1 MERLIDKSAVSK
13 IWKLAWPVMLGQLL
27 HSLMVTADMW
37 FISRI
42 GSQEAAAAGSATSL
56 LGVIQVLPVIV
67 AAGAIAL
74 VARYTGAKDDK
85 MIKEI
90 AFNGMILAIF
100 SGIIVTLFSFYQT
113 NFLMGIFGD
122 ADIKVMQLAKTYL
135 SIAFWGLPFFFYNAS
150 TRAIVQATGDT
161 KNPVKIFIL
170 ANLINIAL
178 DYTFI
183 ILLGYGI
190 GGAAAATVIAEIT
203 AFVLMSV
210 LMFRNIYANQWSALV
225 HSIVLNLNIAK
236 RILKIGIFAVLQM
249 ITRPFTGLILFR
261 IVLGINIE
269 SGAAFGIGGRMFNF
283 VFIFLAGLGTAMSV
297 MVGQSLGSKD
307 IEGVDQL
314 LKQGIVLAIIN
325 MMVFAVPFYLFPNEL
340 MRFFIDDPEVI
351 AIGVQ
356 YLRIT
361 YTGVLFVVFST
372 VYGSAFS
379 GAGDTF
385 PPMMAS
391 LVGNWVVKIPL
402 AYTLTTY
409 TTISATGVWLAI
421 AISVAVEAI
430 ILATWFKK
438 GSWKEKVI

>member
-210 LMFRNIYANQWSALV
+210 LIFRNIYANQWSVLV

-438 GSWKEKVI
+438 GNWKEKVI